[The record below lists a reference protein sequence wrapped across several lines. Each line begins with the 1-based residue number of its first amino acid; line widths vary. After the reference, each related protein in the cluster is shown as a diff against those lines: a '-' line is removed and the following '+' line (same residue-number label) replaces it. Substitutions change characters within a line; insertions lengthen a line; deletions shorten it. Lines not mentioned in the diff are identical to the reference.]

1 MQYLIA
7 PKQNIFSLGIAT
19 KGHSSHAN
27 FARES
32 SQLGFVPVGMTS
44 QLGSI
49 PIGIRPNWD
58 FPIGTGPT
66 SQLGR
71 YFVNRKISLIDV
83 LPYA

>member
-7 PKQNIFSLGIAT
+7 PSKIYFYLGIVACELRMC
-19 KGHSSHAN
+19 N
-27 FARES
+27 Q

-71 YFVNRKISLIDV
+71 YFLIENFR
-83 LPYA
+83 

>member
-58 FPIGTGPT
+58 FPTGTGPI
-66 SQLGR
+66 SRLGR
-71 YFVNRKISLIDV
+71 YFLIEIFR
-83 LPYA
+83 